1 MEGGKGR
8 AEIAAQGML
17 DVTSSVSWGG
27 NVPTCKEL
35 RCLK

>member
-17 DVTSSVSWGG
+17 DVTRLLCPGEGMYLPVK
-27 NVPTCKEL
+27 N
-35 RCLK
+35 